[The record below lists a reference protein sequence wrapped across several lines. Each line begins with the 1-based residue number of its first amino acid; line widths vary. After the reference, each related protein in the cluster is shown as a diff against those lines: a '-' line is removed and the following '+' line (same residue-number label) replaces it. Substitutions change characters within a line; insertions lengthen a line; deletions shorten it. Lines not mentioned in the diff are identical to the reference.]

1 MGAYMKKLVLIGVA
15 VAVLSLPAMAA
26 DLPRKAPAPLPPPA
40 PVYNWTGFYVG
51 VNGGWGWAKTEAT
64 VAQTGNGGTLDFN
77 PASLSTRANGAL
89 FGGQVGYNYQFGSNW
104 VLGIEGDFDGTG
116 MSKSAG
122 VVFPSLLV
130 TGLGRNDGF
139 AGSAKIDWL
148 ATVRGRLGYTWG
160 PGMAYITGGGA
171 WEEVNYS
178 ALVSSISASG
188 VFGTSVA
195 GSLSKTNTGW
205 TLGAGFE
212 YMLTPNWIARAEYL
226 YYNFHNDSTLALTFP
241 ANPCASATT
250 CGANVS
256 VDSKNVNVL
265 RVGLSYKF

>member
-1 MGAYMKKLVLIGVA
+1 MKKLVLIGVA

-26 DLPRKAPAPLPPPA
+26 DLPRKAPAALPPPA

-51 VNGGWGWAKTEAT
+51 VNGGWGWTNTEAT
-64 VAQTGNGGTLDFN
+64 VAQTGGTLDFN
-77 PASLSTRANGAL
+77 PATLSTRANGAL
-89 FGGQVGYNYQFGSNW
+89 FGGQLGYNYQFGSNW

-122 VVFPSLLV
+122 VLYPSLLAV
-130 TGLGRNDGF
+130 GRNDGF

-160 PGMAYITGGGA
+160 PSMAYITGGGA
-171 WEEVNYS
+171 WEEVNYN
-178 ALVSSISASG
+178 ALVSSNLSAG
-188 VFGTSVA
+188 VFGTSAA

-205 TLGAGFE
+205 TLGAGYE

-226 YYNFHNDSTLALTFP
+226 YYNFHNDTTLALTFP
-241 ANPCASATT
+241 PNCQGAPT